1 MHEHRMRARVPGAR
15 RHPGAAGGRGTPSR
29 RAQGR
34 RFRRAGRGRGV
45 TMAAQERLDN
55 VTLLEAAD
63 PSGMLRQV
71 ASSAAQVREGAR
83 AAHEADLADILA
95 DERPRAIVVTGMGG
109 SGIAGEVLAAV
120 AGPGCPVQ
128 VTTVH
133 DYRLPGWVGAADL
146 VIAVSCSGATE
157 ETLSAAGEA
166 VRRGCHLLGVG
177 GLDSPL
183 AAIAEQARAAF
194 IPVKAIGMPRSML
207 WGLSVP
213 LVVAASR
220 IGLFDMPAEAYE
232 AAAAELE
239 RVAHLCRPDSEAFVN
254 PAKGLALE
262 LSGTL
267 PMIWGTSPLAGV
279 AAFRFANQLYENGK
293 YPAVPGVLP
302 EANHNQVVVFDGPF
316 APEPEAVAVP
326 GPDSGM
332 VPGPGNGLAHRGQVP
347 PVPLRLVR
355 LRDTHEH
362 PQVARRREESAKIA
376 AQRDIEVTELT
387 AVGDLPLERLAS
399 LVHLI
404 DYASVYLAIAG
415 GLDPA
420 PIAAIQELKARI
432 AQE

>member
-1 MHEHRMRARVPGAR
+1 
-15 RHPGAAGGRGTPSR
+15 
-29 RAQGR
+29 
-34 RFRRAGRGRGV
+34 V
-45 TMAAQERLDN
+45 TQAAQERLDN
-55 VTLLEAAD
+55 VTLLEAGD

-71 ASSAAQVREGAR
+71 ASAAAQVREGAR
-83 AAHEADLADILA
+83 VADEADLGAVSA
-95 DERPRAIVVTGMGG
+95 GGRPRAIVVTGMGG

-120 AGPGCPVQ
+120 AGPGCPVL

-166 VRRGCHLLGVG
+166 VRRGCRLLAVG
-177 GLDSPL
+177 GADSPL
-183 AAIAEQARAAF
+183 AALAEQARASF
-194 IPVKAIGMPRSML
+194 IPVKPVGMPRAML

-213 LVVAASR
+213 LVVVASR
-220 IGLFDMPAEAYE
+220 LGLFDMPAEAYE

-239 RVAHLCRPDSEAFVN
+239 RIAHLCRPDSEAFVN

-279 AAFRFANQLYENGK
+279 AASRFANQLHENGK

-316 APEPEAVAVP
+316 APEPEGVAPGPDASVVP
-326 GPDSGM
+326 GPHGGL
-332 VPGPGNGLAHRGQVP
+332 PAGLGNGQAHQAPPP
-347 PVPLRLVR
+347 PVPLRLVL
-355 LRDTHEH
+355 LRDSREH
-362 PQVARRREESAKIA
+362 PQVARRREESAKLA
-376 AQRDIEVTELT
+376 AQRGIEVSELT
-387 AVGDLPLERLAS
+387 AVGDQPLERLAS
-399 LVHLI
+399 LVQLI
-404 DYASVYLAIAG
+404 DYASVYLAIAEG
-415 GLDPA
+415 IDPS